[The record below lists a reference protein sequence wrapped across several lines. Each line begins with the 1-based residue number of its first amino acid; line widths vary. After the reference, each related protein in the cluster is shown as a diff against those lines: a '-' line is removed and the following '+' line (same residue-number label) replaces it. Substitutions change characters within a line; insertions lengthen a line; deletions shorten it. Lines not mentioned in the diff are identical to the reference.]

1 MLEKRRLNGDAVP
14 GRNGASPGIAHSALV
29 RGGVENGAIREV
41 VLSDREPIEVTM
53 APIGVSRPGILQAYP
68 FVGTD
73 PEMKPP
79 RLEAAV
85 VSWPCSVFE

>member
-1 MLEKRRLNGDAVP
+1 VLEKRRLNGDAVP
-14 GRNGASPGIAHSALV
+14 GEMARHPGSGIRRRPSGA
-29 RGGVENGAIREV
+29 ENAAIREV